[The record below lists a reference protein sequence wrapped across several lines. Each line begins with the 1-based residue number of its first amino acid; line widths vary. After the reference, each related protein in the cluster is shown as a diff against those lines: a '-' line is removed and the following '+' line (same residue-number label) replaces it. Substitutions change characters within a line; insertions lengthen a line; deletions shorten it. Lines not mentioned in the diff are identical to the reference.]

1 MSNCGADR
9 HAGSIGAMELTGRML
24 VLAAVVVGAALSL
37 PAVAFADDR
46 DVRKAGACTASSEIE
61 IRLRAEKDVIRIEL
75 EIEAE
80 RPATS
85 WSLVV
90 LHERRIAFRGVIR
103 ARSGSRT
110 ARLRRTVDDYLGRDS
125 IVVRA
130 SGPRLE
136 SCRVSA
142 AV

>member
-1 MSNCGADR
+1 MK
-9 HAGSIGAMELTGRML
+9 LTGRML
-24 VLAAVVVGAALSL
+24 VLAAVVVGAALAY
-37 PAVAFADDR
+37 PALALADER
-46 DVRKAGACTASSEIE
+46 ETRKAGACTASSEIE

-75 EIEAE
+75 EIEAD
-80 RPATS
+80 RPRTA
-85 WSLVV
+85 WNVVV
-90 LHERRIAFRGVIR
+90 LHERRIVFRGVIR

-110 ARLRRTVDDYLGRDS
+110 ARLRRTVDDFLGRDS
-125 IVVRA
+125 IAVRA